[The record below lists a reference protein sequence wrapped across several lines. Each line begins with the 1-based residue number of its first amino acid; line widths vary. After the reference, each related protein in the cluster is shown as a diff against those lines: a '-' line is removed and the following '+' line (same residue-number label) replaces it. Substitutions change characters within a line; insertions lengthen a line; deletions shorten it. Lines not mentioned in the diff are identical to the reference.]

1 MECEKIIKFTE
12 DDGAF
17 DTWLNSLTAK
27 NLVYIDFN
35 TDEEI
40 DFADEHTF
48 GEKTYHRIIKV
59 VKEPNEKIYKK
70 YIYQESSDYNE
81 NLNLTPIGTE
91 DIITKHLIVEY
102 GNNEIILYLNPDID
116 NPNIFK
122 EVQQLNDISQVSKEF
137 ITELSDKVI
146 EKVGETF
153 NSLSM
158 NILNSNFSEDEI
170 QTIFKNLSN
179 SAILKV
185 ILIMTPEFFESVKLL
200 SDDSKSLI
208 EKLSRIGE
216 VETKL
221 TKLEKS
227 IEEADS
233 KIENIENRT
242 ENNENDLTEE
252 LIISENK
259 VEKPVITEKFISE
272 LFENAEFN
280 EKLLIAIES
289 KLEEQMADNE

>member
-1 MECEKIIKFTE
+1 MEFEKVIKFTE

-27 NLVYIDFN
+27 SLSYVDVNAN
-35 TDEEI
+35 EEI
-40 DFADEHTF
+40 DFNEEHTF
-48 GEKTYHRIIKV
+48 SEKTYDRIMKT

-70 YIYQESSDYNE
+70 YIYQESDDYNE

-91 DIITKHLIVEY
+91 DIVTKHLILEY
-102 GNNEIILYLNPDID
+102 GNNEIILYLNPDIN
-116 NPNIFK
+116 NPKMFK
-122 EVQQLNDISQVSKEF
+122 EVEQLNDISQVSKEF

-208 EKLSRIGE
+208 SKLSRIGE

-221 TKLEKS
+221 EKLEKS
-227 IEEADS
+227 IEDADI

-242 ENNENDLTEE
+242 ENNENELIEE
-252 LIISENK
+252 LVIPENK
-259 VEKPVITEKFISE
+259 IETPITEKFISE

-289 KLEEQMADNE
+289 KIEEQMADNE

>member
-1 MECEKIIKFTE
+1 MECEKIIRFTE
-12 DDGAF
+12 EDGAF

-27 NLVYIDFN
+27 SLSYVDVNAN
-35 TDEEI
+35 EEI
-40 DFADEHTF
+40 DFNEEHTF
-48 GEKTYHRIIKV
+48 SEKTYDRIMKT

-91 DIITKHLIVEY
+91 DIITKHLILEY
-102 GNNEIILYLNPDID
+102 GSNEIILYLNPDID
-116 NPNIFK
+116 NPKMFK
-122 EVQQLNDISQVSKEF
+122 EVEQLNDISQVSKEF

-179 SAILKV
+179 SAILK
-185 ILIMTPEFFESVKLL
+185 IIFIMTPEFFESVKLL

-208 EKLSRIGE
+208 EKLSQLKSFE
-216 VETKL
+216 EKL
-221 TKLEKS
+221 LKLDKN
-227 IEEADS
+227 IDDVNN
-233 KIENIENRT
+233 KLENIENRT
-242 ENNENDLTEE
+242 ENNENELIEE
-252 LIISENK
+252 LVIPENK
-259 VEKPVITEKFISE
+259 ITPVITENFISE

-289 KLEEQMADNE
+289 KIEEQMADNE

>member
-27 NLVYIDFN
+27 SLSYVDVNTDEKIDFN
-35 TDEEI
+35 
-40 DFADEHTF
+40 DEHTF
-48 GEKTYHRIIKV
+48 SEKTYNRIMKT

-70 YIYQESSDYNE
+70 YIYQESSEHNE

-91 DIITKHLIVEY
+91 DIVTKHLILEY
-102 GNNEIILYLNPDID
+102 GNNEIILYLNPDIN
-116 NPNIFK
+116 NPKMFK
-122 EVQQLNDISQVSKEF
+122 EVEQLNDISQVSKEF

-208 EKLSRIGE
+208 DKLSRIVE

-221 TKLEKS
+221 EKLEKS
-227 IEEADS
+227 IEEADI

-242 ENNENDLTEE
+242 ENNENELIEE
-252 LIISENK
+252 LVIPENK
-259 VEKPVITEKFISE
+259 IETPVITEKFISE

-280 EKLLIAIES
+280 KKLLIAIES
-289 KLEEQMADNE
+289 KIEEQMADNE

>member
-1 MECEKIIKFTE
+1 MEFEKVIKFTE

-27 NLVYIDFN
+27 SLSYVDVNAN
-35 TDEEI
+35 EEI
-40 DFADEHTF
+40 DFNEEHTF
-48 GEKTYHRIIKV
+48 SEKTYDRIMKT

-70 YIYQESSDYNE
+70 YIYQESDDYNE

-91 DIITKHLIVEY
+91 DIITKHLILEY
-102 GNNEIILYLNPDID
+102 GINEIILYLNPDID
-116 NPNIFK
+116 NPKMFK
-122 EVQQLNDISQVSKEF
+122 EVEQLNDISQVSKEF

-170 QTIFKNLSN
+170 QTIFRNLSN

-208 EKLSRIGE
+208 DKLSRIVE

-221 TKLEKS
+221 EKLEKS
-227 IEEADS
+227 IEEADI

-242 ENNENDLTEE
+242 ENNENELIEE
-252 LIISENK
+252 LVIPENK
-259 VEKPVITEKFISE
+259 TEKPVITENFISE

-289 KLEEQMADNE
+289 KIEEQMADNE

>member
-1 MECEKIIKFTE
+1 MECEKIIRFTE
-12 DDGAF
+12 EDGAF

-27 NLVYIDFN
+27 SLSYVDVNAN
-35 TDEEI
+35 EEI
-40 DFADEHTF
+40 DFNEEHTF
-48 GEKTYHRIIKV
+48 SEKTYDRIMKT

-91 DIITKHLIVEY
+91 DIITKHLILEY
-102 GNNEIILYLNPDID
+102 GSNEIILYLNPDID
-116 NPNIFK
+116 NPKMFK
-122 EVQQLNDISQVSKEF
+122 EVEQLNDISQVSKEF

-179 SAILKV
+179 SAILKI

-208 EKLSRIGE
+208 EKLSQLKSFE
-216 VETKL
+216 EKL
-221 TKLEKS
+221 LKLDKN
-227 IEEADS
+227 IDDVNN
-233 KIENIENRT
+233 KLENIENRT
-242 ENNENDLTEE
+242 ENNENELIEE
-252 LIISENK
+252 LVIAENK
-259 VEKPVITEKFISE
+259 ITPVITENFISE

-289 KLEEQMADNE
+289 KIEEQMADNE

>member
-27 NLVYIDFN
+27 SLSYVDVNAN
-35 TDEEI
+35 EEI
-40 DFADEHTF
+40 DFNEEHTF
-48 GEKTYHRIIKV
+48 SEKTYDRIMKT

-91 DIITKHLIVEY
+91 DIITKHLILEY
-102 GNNEIILYLNPDID
+102 GSNEIILYLNPDID
-116 NPNIFK
+116 NPKMFK
-122 EVQQLNDISQVSKEF
+122 EVEQLNDISQVSKEF

-179 SAILKV
+179 SAILKI

-208 EKLSRIGE
+208 EKLSQLKSFE
-216 VETKL
+216 EKL
-221 TKLEKS
+221 LKLDKN
-227 IEEADS
+227 IDDVNN
-233 KIENIENRT
+233 KLENIENRT
-242 ENNENDLTEE
+242 ENNENELIEE
-252 LIISENK
+252 LVIPENK
-259 VEKPVITEKFISE
+259 ITPVITENFISE

-289 KLEEQMADNE
+289 KIEEQMADNE

>member
-1 MECEKIIKFTE
+1 MECEKIIKFTK

-27 NLVYIDFN
+27 NLVYIEFD
-35 TDEEI
+35 TYEEI
-40 DFADEHTF
+40 NLSNEHTF
-48 GEKTYHRIIKV
+48 DERTYNKIMKA
-59 VKEPNEKIYKK
+59 VKKPEEKIYKK
-70 YIYQESSDYNE
+70 YIYQESDDYTE

-91 DIITKHLIVEY
+91 DIVTKHLILEY
-102 GNNEIILYLNPDID
+102 DNNEIILYLNPDIN
-116 NPNIFK
+116 NPKMFK
-122 EVQQLNDISQVSKEF
+122 EVEQLNDISQVSKEF

-170 QTIFKNLSN
+170 QTIFRNLSN

-208 EKLSRIGE
+208 DKLSRIVE

-221 TKLEKS
+221 EKLEKS
-227 IEEADS
+227 IEEADI

-242 ENNENDLTEE
+242 ENNENELIEE
-252 LIISENK
+252 LVIPENK
-259 VEKPVITEKFISE
+259 ITPVITENFISE

>member
-1 MECEKIIKFTE
+1 MECEKIIRFTE
-12 DDGAF
+12 EDGAF

-27 NLVYIDFN
+27 SLSYVDVNAK
-35 TDEEI
+35 EEI
-40 DFADEHTF
+40 DFNEEHTF
-48 GEKTYHRIIKV
+48 SEKTYDRIMKT

-91 DIITKHLIVEY
+91 DIITKHLILEY
-102 GNNEIILYLNPDID
+102 GINEIILYLNPDIN
-116 NPNIFK
+116 NPKMFK
-122 EVQQLNDISQVSKEF
+122 EVEQLNDISQVSKEF

-179 SAILKV
+179 SAILKI

-208 EKLSRIGE
+208 EKLSQLKSFE
-216 VETKL
+216 EKL
-221 TKLEKS
+221 LKLDKN
-227 IEEADS
+227 IDDVNN
-233 KIENIENRT
+233 KLENIENRT
-242 ENNENDLTEE
+242 ENNENELIEE
-252 LIISENK
+252 LVIPENK
-259 VEKPVITEKFISE
+259 ITPVITENFISE

-289 KLEEQMADNE
+289 KIEEQMADNE

>member
-1 MECEKIIKFTE
+1 MEFEKVIKFTE
-12 DDGAF
+12 DDEAF

-27 NLVYIDFN
+27 SLSYVDVNAN
-35 TDEEI
+35 EEI
-40 DFADEHTF
+40 DFNEEHTF
-48 GEKTYHRIIKV
+48 SEKTYDRIMKT

-70 YIYQESSDYNE
+70 YIYQESDDYNE

-91 DIITKHLIVEY
+91 DIVTKHLILEY
-102 GNNEIILYLNPDID
+102 GNNEIILYLNPDIN
-116 NPNIFK
+116 NPKMFK
-122 EVQQLNDISQVSKEF
+122 EVEQLNDISQVSKEF

-208 EKLSRIGE
+208 SKLSRIGE

-221 TKLEKS
+221 EKLEKS
-227 IEEADS
+227 IEEADI

-242 ENNENDLTEE
+242 ENNENELIEE
-252 LIISENK
+252 LVIPENK
-259 VEKPVITEKFISE
+259 IETPVITEKFISE

-289 KLEEQMADNE
+289 KIEEQMADNE

>member
-1 MECEKIIKFTE
+1 MECEKIIRFTE
-12 DDGAF
+12 EDGAF

-27 NLVYIDFN
+27 SLSYVDVNAN
-35 TDEEI
+35 EEI
-40 DFADEHTF
+40 DFNEEHTF
-48 GEKTYHRIIKV
+48 SEKTYDRIMKT

-91 DIITKHLIVEY
+91 DIITKHLILEY
-102 GNNEIILYLNPDID
+102 GSNEIILYLNPDID
-116 NPNIFK
+116 NPTMFK
-122 EVQQLNDISQVSKEF
+122 EVEQLNDISQVSKEF

-179 SAILKV
+179 SAILKI

-208 EKLSRIGE
+208 EKLSQLKSFE
-216 VETKL
+216 EKL
-221 TKLEKS
+221 LKLDKN
-227 IEEADS
+227 IDDVNN
-233 KIENIENRT
+233 KLENIENRT
-242 ENNENDLTEE
+242 ENNENELIEE
-252 LIISENK
+252 LVIPENK
-259 VEKPVITEKFISE
+259 ITPVITENFISE

-289 KLEEQMADNE
+289 KIEEQMADNE

>member
-1 MECEKIIKFTE
+1 MECEKIIRFTK

-17 DTWLNSLTAK
+17 DIWLNSLTAK

-35 TDEEI
+35 TDEKI
-40 DFADEHTF
+40 DFDDEHTF
-48 GEKTYHRIIKV
+48 GERTYNKIMNA
-59 VKEPNEKIYKK
+59 VKKPEEKIYKK

-102 GNNEIILYLNPDID
+102 GNNEIILYLNPDIN

-146 EKVGETF
+146 ENVGETF

-170 QTIFKNLSN
+170 KTIFKNLSN

-208 EKLSRIGE
+208 EKLSRIVE

-221 TKLEKS
+221 EKLEKS
-227 IEEADS
+227 IEEADI

-242 ENNENDLTEE
+242 ENNENELIEE
-252 LIISENK
+252 LVIPENK
-259 VEKPVITEKFISE
+259 IETPVITEKFISE

-289 KLEEQMADNE
+289 KIEEHMADNE

>member
-1 MECEKIIKFTE
+1 MEFEKVIKFTE
-12 DDGAF
+12 EDGAF

-27 NLVYIDFN
+27 SLSYVDVD

-40 DFADEHTF
+40 DFNEEHTF
-48 GEKTYHRIIKV
+48 SEKTYDRIMRV

-91 DIITKHLIVEY
+91 DIITKHLILEY
-102 GNNEIILYLNPDID
+102 GSNEIILYLNPDID
-116 NPNIFK
+116 NPKMFK
-122 EVQQLNDISQVSKEF
+122 EVEQLNDISQVSKEF

-179 SAILKV
+179 SAILKI

-208 EKLSRIGE
+208 EKLSQLKSFE
-216 VETKL
+216 EKL
-221 TKLEKS
+221 LKLDKN
-227 IEEADS
+227 IDDVNN
-233 KIENIENRT
+233 KLENIENRT
-242 ENNENDLTEE
+242 ENNENELIEE
-252 LIISENK
+252 LVIPENK
-259 VEKPVITEKFISE
+259 ITPVITENFISE

-289 KLEEQMADNE
+289 KIEEQMADNE

>member
-1 MECEKIIKFTE
+1 M
-12 DDGAF
+12 
-17 DTWLNSLTAK
+17 
-27 NLVYIDFN
+27 
-35 TDEEI
+35 
-40 DFADEHTF
+40 
-48 GEKTYHRIIKV
+48 KT

-91 DIITKHLIVEY
+91 DIITKHLILEY
-102 GNNEIILYLNPDID
+102 GSNEIILYLNPDID
-116 NPNIFK
+116 NPKMFK
-122 EVQQLNDISQVSKEF
+122 EVEQLNDISQVSKEF

-179 SAILKV
+179 SAILKI

-208 EKLSRIGE
+208 EKLSQLKSFE
-216 VETKL
+216 EKL
-221 TKLEKS
+221 LKLDKN
-227 IEEADS
+227 IDDVNN
-233 KIENIENRT
+233 KLENIENRT
-242 ENNENDLTEE
+242 ENNENELIEE
-252 LIISENK
+252 LVIPENK
-259 VEKPVITEKFISE
+259 ITPVITENFISE

-289 KLEEQMADNE
+289 KIEEQMADNE

>member
-1 MECEKIIKFTE
+1 MECEKIIRFTE
-12 DDGAF
+12 EDGAF

-27 NLVYIDFN
+27 SLSYVDVNAN
-35 TDEEI
+35 EEI
-40 DFADEHTF
+40 DFNEEHTF
-48 GEKTYHRIIKV
+48 SEKTYDRIMKT

-91 DIITKHLIVEY
+91 DIITKHLILEY
-102 GNNEIILYLNPDID
+102 GSNEIILYLNPDID
-116 NPNIFK
+116 NPKMFK
-122 EVQQLNDISQVSKEF
+122 EVEQLNDISQVSKEF

-179 SAILKV
+179 SAILKI

-208 EKLSRIGE
+208 EKLSQLKSFE
-216 VETKL
+216 EKL
-221 TKLEKS
+221 LKLDKN
-227 IEEADS
+227 IDDVNN
-233 KIENIENRT
+233 KLENIENRT
-242 ENNENDLTEE
+242 ENNENELIEE
-252 LIISENK
+252 LVIPENK
-259 VEKPVITEKFISE
+259 ITPVITEKFISE

-289 KLEEQMADNE
+289 KIEEQMADNE